1 MATCGRGA
9 GREDPQ
15 ARAAR
20 KAHAMSRRPPLR
32 VGTLAMQL
40 SSVDKAVR
48 ALEAERQTLDDSVE
62 MLESTLAA
70 WNKIIA
76 RTNALLA

>member
-1 MATCGRGA
+1 
-9 GREDPQ
+9 
-15 ARAAR
+15 
-20 KAHAMSRRPPLR
+20 
-32 VGTLAMQL
+32 MQL